1 MKRTNWLVVASFAL
15 MTAGALAQSTSA
27 TTQAGPSLG
36 DLARKAR
43 QNKPQSNSASRHYD
57 NDNLPTSQ
65 QLSVVGPA
73 PTAATATPNGQGAPA
88 ANDAGAT
95 QKQAQEDRQQAN
107 EELRGKIKEQQA
119 KIDGLAHEL
128 NIDQRE
134 YRLRAAAFYGD
145 AGARLRDSAQWD
157 KDDAQYKSEMD
168 SKQQK
173 IDAAKQ
179 QLEELQEQARK
190 AGVVQKEADKD
201 SEKDKPADDDR
212 KQ

>member
-1 MKRTNWLVVASFAL
+1 MKRTIWLVIASFAL
-15 MTAGALAQSTSA
+15 IIGSMMAQSTSA

-36 DLARKAR
+36 DYARKAR

-57 NDNLPTSQ
+57 NDNLPTGQ
-65 QLSVVGPA
+65 QLSVVGPE
-73 PTAATATPNGQGAPA
+73 ATAPATTPNGQGTPA
-88 ANDAGAT
+88 AAAVAD

-107 EELRGKIKEQQA
+107 VELQGKIKDQQA
-119 KIDGLAHEL
+119 KIDALTHEL
-128 NIDQRE
+128 NLDQRE

-190 AGVVQKEADKD
+190 AGIVQKEKD
-201 SEKDKPADDDR
+201 QGGEKDKPADED
-212 KQ
+212 KK